1 MKKSI
6 IILLFT
12 AFFFISCS
20 SVKEPRVLPKSNEIE
35 CIESVQGNSYKY
47 LAWGFGYNN
56 AEAEEDALKAAVY
69 AAMISGGAGN
79 CTSLL
84 DTEEISKSKEF
95 IYDFFKK
102 GTWYEFVINT
112 NKGYINPNYRLKT
125 ESGEI
130 KLGVEVIVKTKEL
143 REYLILQKIIQK
155 TMYGL

>member
-1 MKKSI
+1 MNKKLIIFSI
-6 IILLFT
+6 FIYLL
-12 AFFFISCS
+12 ISCS
-20 SVKEPRVLPKSNEIE
+20 SVKEPRVLPKSNEVE
-35 CIESVQGNSYKY
+35 CLESIQGNSYKY

-84 DTEEISKSKEF
+84 DTEEISKSKDF
-95 IYDFFKK
+95 IYEFFKK
-102 GTWYEFVINT
+102 GVWYEFVINT

-130 KLGVEVIVKTKEL
+130 KLGVEVIIKTKEL
-143 REYLILQKIIQK
+143 REYLIQQKIIQK
-155 TMYGL
+155 TIYGL

>member
-1 MKKSI
+1 MNKKI
-6 IILLFT
+6 IIIFILTYVL
-12 AFFFISCS
+12 ISCK
-20 SVKEPRVLPKSNEIE
+20 SVKEPRVLPKSNEVE
-35 CIESVQGNSYKY
+35 CIESIQGNSYKY
-47 LAWGFGYNN
+47 LSWGFGFNN

-69 AAMISGGAGN
+69 ASMISGGAGN

-84 DTEEISKSKEF
+84 DTEEISKAKDF
-95 IYDFFKK
+95 IYEFFKK
-102 GTWYEFVINT
+102 GVWYEFVINT

-143 REYLILQKIIQK
+143 REYLIQQKIIQK